1 LSFPSGRP
9 RKACGGDNFRIPA
22 QKPSVRRNADETSLA
37 AGGNDKERNL
47 IPALFSEKFLDFKK
61 YSFNKRPRPDKGKPR
76 NQRGAFKYPRTEA
89 HPA

>member
-1 LSFPSGRP
+1 MTKR
-9 RKACGGDNFRIPA
+9 
-22 QKPSVRRNADETSLA
+22 
-37 AGGNDKERNL
+37 ERNL
-47 IPALFSEKFLDFKK
+47 VPALFSEKFLDFKK